1 MHNALTITERQE
13 GARSI
18 TARFGT
24 QVPRNIA
31 EQCDLL
37 IKEGNYER
45 QLQIIRALH
54 DLLHNET
61 GSLTRAKEIIEKGG
75 GKFYGP
81 ESLKAMKLKIPD
93 TLPPL
98 PPTEEIE
105 RYAKQGFSLRL
116 MPDVAPD
123 KAPLTMEKMNEILD
137 PLIKKCQNKQNPND
151 EDWKLLYKVDWYA
164 TEDLYK
170 KAVSPLCWVFTSDK
184 LLGDSTGINYLA
196 QTDCIDKY
204 VRETL
209 YDGKPLPQEV
219 QKASEQFKGKRANI
233 DKNIKANK
241 WKDAVDELK
250 ALDITQLF
258 RPEAQ
263 DVIFFFAQTF
273 LNSPPNKRERLLEAL
288 YAWTKTQSSDGYLV
302 YAGGCYPE
310 GAVLYGCIPDGAGG
324 RLGVFLVRKFPTHQA
339 PIAGAG
345 QASLA
350 CPP

>member
-1 MHNALTITERQE
+1 MHNALTTTERQE
-13 GARSI
+13 GVQSI

-24 QVPRNIA
+24 QIPPNVRS
-31 EQCDLL
+31 QCDLL

-61 GSLTRAKEIIEKGG
+61 GSLTHAKETIEKGG

-81 ESLKAMKLKIPD
+81 ESLKAMGLKTPD
-93 TLPPL
+93 ILPPL
-98 PPTEEIE
+98 PPDEEIE

-116 MPDVAPD
+116 MPDRAAD
-123 KAPLTMEKMNEILD
+123 NAPLTMEKMNEILD
-137 PLIKKCQNKQNPND
+137 PLIKKCQNKQDPD
-151 EDWKLLYKVDWYA
+151 EEDWKLLYKVDWYA
-164 TEDLYK
+164 TEDLFK

-184 LLGDSTGINYLA
+184 LLNDSTGINYLG

-204 VRETL
+204 MRETL
-209 YDGKPLPQEV
+209 YEGKPLPQEI

-241 WKDAVDELK
+241 WKEAADELK

-273 LNSPPNKRERLLEAL
+273 LNSPPNKRERLLEAV
-288 YAWTKTQSSDGYLV
+288 YAWTKTQSSDGRLVNAGECVPKGAYLV
-302 YAGGCYPE
+302 G
-310 GAVLYGCIPDGAGG
+310 YGPDLADDY
-324 RLGVFLVRKFPTHQA
+324 LGVLLVRKFRA
-339 PIAGAG
+339 LV
-345 QASLA
+345 S
-350 CPP
+350 

>member
-1 MHNALTITERQE
+1 MHNALTTTERQE
-13 GARSI
+13 GVRSI

-24 QVPRNIA
+24 QIPPNVRS
-31 EQCDLL
+31 QCDLL
-37 IKEGNYER
+37 VKEGNYER

-54 DLLHNET
+54 DLLYNET
-61 GSLTRAKEIIEKGG
+61 GSLTHAREIIEKGG

-81 ESLKAMKLKIPD
+81 ESLKAMKLKTPD

-116 MPDVAPD
+116 MPDRAPD
-123 KAPLTMEKMNEILD
+123 NAPLTMEKMNEILD
-137 PLIKKCQNKQNPND
+137 PLIKKCQNKQDPD
-151 EDWKLLYKVDWYA
+151 EEDWRLLYKVDWYA

-170 KAVSPLCWVFTSDK
+170 KAVTSLCWVFTSDK
-184 LLGDSTGINYLA
+184 LLDDSTSINYLG

-204 VRETL
+204 VCETL
-209 YDGKPLPQEV
+209 YEGKSLPQDI
-219 QKASEQFKGKRANI
+219 QKASGQFKGKRANI

-241 WKDAVDELK
+241 WKEAADELK

-288 YAWTKTQSSDGYLV
+288 YAWTKTQSSDGALV
-302 YAGGCYPE
+302 YAGGCDPR
-310 GAVLYGCIPDGAGG
+310 GARLNRYGPAYARD
-324 RLGVFLVRKFPTHQA
+324 RLGVLLVRKFRA
-339 PIAGAG
+339 LIA
-345 QASLA
+345 
-350 CPP
+350 